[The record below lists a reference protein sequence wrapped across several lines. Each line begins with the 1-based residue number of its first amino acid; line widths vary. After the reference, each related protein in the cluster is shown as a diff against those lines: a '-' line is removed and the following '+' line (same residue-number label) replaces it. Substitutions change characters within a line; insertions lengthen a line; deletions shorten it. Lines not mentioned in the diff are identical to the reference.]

1 MPFHS
6 EAFQSSI
13 ASGANTFAQV
23 NYVKTGALLVAA
35 GANGMQVSFEL
46 NKLAFVA
53 GVSANLVH
61 IRPQASSLTVFPYMT
76 LSPNNRGTAFENP
89 PRVWDL
95 FNQPLPLLATE
106 EFDIFATQNA
116 GAAQTPAIFCQ
127 FSDGPVLPRS
137 FPIFPMGSERNR
149 RVPGMFLIAHATA
162 STTLTGN
169 AWTAVTPAF
178 DQTLPAGFYA
188 LLGMRAFSASGLW
201 ARIAPAMGAKWKPGG
216 IAVQAYDQFDTP
228 GQRAIPLM
236 GYVVAPWGV
245 WYQFYQNVPPNVEF
259 FATAADTAEEIW
271 FDLLFLG
278 ENMLQAA

>member
-1 MPFHS
+1 MPFHA

-23 NYVKTGALLVAA
+23 NYVKTNALLVGA

-46 NKLAFVA
+46 PKLAYVA

-61 IRPQASSLTVFPYMT
+61 VRPQANSMTPFPYLT

-95 FNQPLPLLATE
+95 FNQPLPMLATE
-106 EFDIFATQNA
+106 EFDIQATQNA
-116 GAAQTPAIFCQ
+116 GVAQSPNVFCQ
-127 FSDGPVLPRS
+127 FSDGPILPRT
-137 FPIFPMGSERNR
+137 FQIFPPGVERNPR
-149 RVPGMFLIAHATA
+149 TPGRFTIAHATA
-162 STTLTGN
+162 TTTLTAN
-169 AWTAVTPAF
+169 AWTAVVPAF

-188 LLGMRAFSASGLW
+188 ILGMRAFSATALF
-201 ARIAPAMGAKWKPGG
+201 ARIAPAMGPKWKPGG
-216 IAVQAYDQFDTP
+216 IAVQAYDSFDSP

-236 GYVVAPWGV
+236 GYVIAPWGV

-259 FATAADTAEEIW
+259 FATAADAAEEIW

>member
-1 MPFHS
+1 MPFHA

-13 ASGANTFAQV
+13 ASGANNFAQV

-46 NKLAFVA
+46 SKLAFVA

-95 FNQPLPLLATE
+95 FNNPLPLLATE

-116 GAAQTPAIFCQ
+116 GAAQTPAVFCQ
-127 FSDGPVLPRS
+127 FSDGPVLPRT
-137 FPIFPMGSERNR
+137 FPIFPPGSERNR

-162 STTLTGN
+162 TTTLTAN

-188 LLGMRAFSASGLW
+188 LLGMRAFSATGLW

-216 IAVQAYDQFDTP
+216 IAVQAYDQFDAP

-259 FATAADTAEEIW
+259 FATAADAAEEIW